1 MQSILELKLQEARYA
16 CEIAQGNLYQR
27 QFAHWLMRNDF
38 YYFADELE
46 YQTRL
51 LDEALGLIGVSQT
64 SLNRVEALSQTLLK
78 DGFQPPT
85 ISLFQISSNRAA
97 VAQELAY
104 LWNDDEGRREKIE
117 KLLLEF
123 NESLRYMQRARNSPA
138 TKWAF
143 DLLGFPTI
151 ASFPKSLDLGLIKEH
166 FEPEFQQAGG
176 HTIIEI
182 PVNRLAKRNLHNRQ
196 I

>member
-1 MQSILELKLQEARYA
+1 MQSILELRLQEARHA

-27 QFAHWLMRNDF
+27 QFAHWLMPNEF
-38 YYFADELE
+38 HYFADELE

-51 LDEALGLIGVSQT
+51 LDEALGLIGISQT

-97 VAQELAY
+97 VAQELSNI
-104 LWNDDEGRREKIE
+104 WNEDEQRRGKIE
-117 KLLLEF
+117 RILLEF
-123 NESLRYMQRARNSPA
+123 NESLRYMQRERNHPA
-138 TKWAF
+138 TKLVL
-143 DLLGFPTI
+143 DLLRFPTI
-151 ASFPKSLDLGLIKEH
+151 ASFPKSLDLGLIKQH
-166 FEPEFQQAGG
+166 FESEFREAGG

-182 PVNRLAKRNLHNRQ
+182 PVKRLVRNNQHNRNA
-196 I
+196 